1 MMAAAALAL
10 YRTLGWGLTPLL
22 PVYLG
27 RRRARGKE
35 HATRWRERLG
45 VPGAVRPA
53 GRLIWLHG
61 ASVGESLALL
71 PLIEALRR
79 EWPQVTL
86 LITTGSITSA
96 ALMAERLP
104 PGALHQFVPLDAPGA
119 VDRFLAH
126 WRPDLVIWTESD
138 LWPTI
143 LTQLQRRRTPM
154 VLVNGRLS
162 DRSFR
167 RWQRAKPIIA
177 RLLGCF
183 TEVLARGPEDAA
195 RFSALGA
202 ARVQAAGN
210 LKLAAAPLPVDA
222 AVLAAARA
230 RLGDRPVLVAASTHP
245 TEEALIAA
253 AHRALLA
260 DFPDLLTII
269 APRHPQRGAEI
280 AADLAAPCRS
290 QGADI
295 PAHGLYIADT
305 MGELGLWYRLARVA
319 VIGGSF
325 IPHGGQNPTEAV
337 RLGCPVIFGPH
348 MDNFREDVAA
358 LLAEGQAVQVT
369 AETLA
374 DAVKTAV
381 AASRLPESV
390 GTEQGTAVETA
401 LALVGKLLPDRPSPT
416 PLPPG
421 EAGAVGSG

>member
-1 MMAAAALAL
+1 MMAAAALVL
-10 YRTLGWGLTPLL
+10 YSTLGWGLTPLL

-45 VPGAVRPA
+45 VPGAPRPT

-79 EWPQVTL
+79 DWPQVTL
-86 LITTGSITSA
+86 LITTGSVTSA

-143 LTQLQRRRTPM
+143 LTQLQRRRTPIL
-154 VLVNGRLS
+154 LVNGRLS

-167 RWQRAKPIIA
+167 RWQRVKPIIA

-183 TEVLARGPEDAA
+183 TDVLARGPEDAA

-202 ARVQAAGN
+202 AKVQVAGN

-222 AVLAAARA
+222 AGLAAARA

-269 APRHPQRGAEI
+269 APRHPQRGPEI

-358 LLAEGQAVQVT
+358 LLAEGQAAQVT

-374 DAVKTAV
+374 AAVKAAV
-381 AASRLPESV
+381 AAPRLPPSAD
-390 GTEQGTAVETA
+390 GSSGSAVEIA
-401 LALVGKLLPDRPSPT
+401 LALVGKLLADRPCPT

-421 EAGAVGSG
+421 EAGAVGSR

>member
-22 PVYLG
+22 PVYIG

-45 VPGAVRPA
+45 WAGVARPA
-53 GRLIWLHG
+53 GTLIWLHG

-79 EWPQVTL
+79 DWPGVTL
-86 LITTGSITSA
+86 LITTGSVTSA

-119 VDRFLAH
+119 VDRFLSH
-126 WRPDLVIWTESD
+126 WRPDLVLWTESD

-143 LTQLQRRRTPM
+143 LTQLQRRGTPM

-195 RFSALGA
+195 RFAALGA
-202 ARVQAAGN
+202 VKVQAAGN
-210 LKLAAAPLPVDA
+210 LKLAAAPLPVDE
-222 AVLAAARA
+222 AVLATALAGI
-230 RLGDRPVLVAASTHP
+230 GDRPVLVAASTHP
-245 TEEALIAA
+245 SEEDLIAA

-295 PAHGLYIADT
+295 PAQGLYIADT

-337 RLGCPVIFGPH
+337 RLGCPVVFGPH
-348 MDNFREDVAA
+348 MENFREDVAA

-374 DAVKTAV
+374 SALKSALSAPRLPHRTETVGETAV
-381 AASRLPESV
+381 DA
-390 GTEQGTAVETA
+390 A
-401 LALVGKLLPDRPSPT
+401 LALVRKVLG
-416 PLPPG
+416 
-421 EAGAVGSG
+421 